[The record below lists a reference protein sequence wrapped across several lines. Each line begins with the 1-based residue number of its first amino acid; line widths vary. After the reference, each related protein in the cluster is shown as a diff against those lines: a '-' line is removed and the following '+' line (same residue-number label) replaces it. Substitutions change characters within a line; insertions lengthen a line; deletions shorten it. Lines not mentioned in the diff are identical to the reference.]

1 MNFQMKTN
9 IRIGLV
15 ACAFTIAFTS
25 CTDLDEKVFDRIDA
39 GTFYQNEQ
47 SVKGAV
53 ASIYNQAG
61 NCFAERFYFLQELSA
76 DQIAWRVWNGGLWG
90 YDEGE
95 KYVLSTQ
102 TWTSESKIIK
112 DAWTNCWPMVG
123 LANNIINDLE
133 KVTPDQLNIS
143 QEKMESYIAEVRTLR
158 AWAYYNMFEVWGGAL
173 PLNTSSGAEIP
184 GTADPDWST
193 SCHKI
198 YDFIANELDESVSH
212 LAKESGDNSTRTRV
226 NQAMNRMLKARLLL
240 NAQVFIGEE
249 HYEECEQLSKQI
261 INGDFGA
268 YQLAEDY
275 RTIYDL
281 GNNTNPEVIFAFA
294 CKDGQGATNAWC
306 NVRDMPMLP
315 YNYDKYFN
323 ITQFSGIGSWNCCI
337 VTPSHDNSGNVLP
350 TGGTDTGGKSFILDY
365 GDKLG
370 GVWDRLDDRDIRK
383 ANFVYNSATRKWKG
397 NFLKGI
403 MKENFGKGA
412 TMKADADRD
421 GQDLVYVDQ
430 LGTFQN
436 LGRNLETVM
445 SPKWG
450 ETNSG
455 IRLVKYPIYDAGD
468 AGGFKDINEVE
479 FRLAEAYYNVAECE
493 MRKGNIEQA
502 KNYVNAVRK
511 RYFSASDWSTVKDQ
525 PGPGFQSFDLDWM
538 LSQWGLEFLGE
549 GRRRR
554 TDLRRY
560 DKFTQGQWWF
570 FGRATEEGVD
580 LPARRDRK
588 YEWYPLPE
596 SALSVN
602 PGLIQNSNYTK

>member
-1 MNFQMKTN
+1 MKN
-9 IRIGLV
+9 IKYFGL
-15 ACAFTIAFTS
+15 AAALGMATAFTA
-25 CTDLDEKVFDRIDA
+25 CTDLDEKVYDRIDS
-39 GTFYQNEQ
+39 GTFYQNES
-47 SVKGAV
+47 SVKGAI
-53 ASIYNQAG
+53 ATIYNQAG
-61 NCFAERFYFLQELSA
+61 NCFAERFYFLQELPA

-123 LANNIINDLE
+123 LANSIINDME
-133 KVTPDQLNIS
+133 GIS
-143 QEKMESYIAEVRTLR
+143 PSSLGMTREKMDAYIAEARTLR

-173 PLNTSSGAEIP
+173 PLNISSGGDIP
-184 GTADPDWST
+184 GTADANWDA
-193 SCHKI
+193 SCRKI
-198 YDFIANELDESVSH
+198 YDFIATELDESVAA
-212 LAKESGDNSTRTRV
+212 LPKESGNNATKTRV

-240 NAQVFIGEE
+240 NAPVFIGEQ
-249 HYEECEQLSKQI
+249 HYDECEQLSKDI
-261 INGDFGA
+261 IGGNYGSYA
-268 YQLAEDY
+268 LADDY

-281 GNNTNPEVIFAFA
+281 GNEANSEVVFAFA
-294 CKDGQGATNAWC
+294 CKDGQGATNAWT
-306 NVRDMPMLP
+306 NVRNMTMLA
-315 YNYDKYFN
+315 YNYTDYFN
-323 ITQFSGIGSWNCCI
+323 VTQFSGIGAWNCCI
-337 VTPSHDNSGNVLP
+337 VSPSHDNSGSVLS
-350 TGGTDTGGKSFILDY
+350 TGGTDTGGKSFIFDY

-370 GVWDRLDDRDIRK
+370 GVWDRLDDRDARK
-383 ANFVYNSATRKWKG
+383 ANFTYNANTGKWHG
-397 NFLKGI
+397 NFLKGA
-403 MKENFGKGA
+403 MKANFGTGSA
-412 TMKADADRD
+412 LKADADRD

-436 LGRNLETVM
+436 LGRDLETVM
-445 SPKWG
+445 SPRWG

-468 AGGFKDINEVE
+468 RGGYKDINEVE

-493 MRKGNIEQA
+493 IRKGNTAEAQR
-502 KNYVNAVRK
+502 YVNDVRR
-511 RYFSASDWSTVKDQ
+511 RYFSAADWSVVKDL
-525 PGPGFQSFDLDWM
+525 PGPGFTSFDADWM

-570 FGRATEEGVD
+570 FGRAHEDGID
-580 LPARRDRK
+580 LPTQRNRK

-596 SALSVN
+596 TALSVN
-602 PGLIQNSNYTK
+602 PGLIQNPNYQ